1 MDGLEWQI
9 DNDRP
14 VYSQLVEQVERA
26 IAAGGYR
33 PGQKLPGVRELAAQ
47 AGVNPNT
54 MQRALQSLEQKGLVY
69 AQRTSGRFV
78 TKDTAR
84 IAALREEAATALTK
98 RWVQDMR
105 ALGCQKTEIERYL
118 REAQEEQDGKDTDV

>member
-26 IAAGGYR
+26 IAAGEYS

-54 MQRALQSLEQKGLVY
+54 MQRALQSLEQKGLVH

-78 TKDTAR
+78 TEDEGL
-84 IAALREEAATALTK
+84 IAALREEEATALAR
-98 RWVQDMR
+98 RWVRDMR
-105 ALGCQKTEIERYL
+105 ALGCQKAEIEQYFRK
-118 REAQEEQDGKDTDV
+118 AQEEQDGKNTDL